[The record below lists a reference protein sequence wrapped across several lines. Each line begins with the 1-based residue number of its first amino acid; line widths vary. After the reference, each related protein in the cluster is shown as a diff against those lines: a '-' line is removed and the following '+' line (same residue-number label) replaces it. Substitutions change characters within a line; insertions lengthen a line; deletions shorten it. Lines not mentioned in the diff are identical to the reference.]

1 MSQKALP
8 PATQDYEIP
17 SVEECY
23 TREELFDRR
32 DKKDWGMFDG
42 EGSQVCA
49 ECGNRMVQHETVAKR
64 DARERV
70 ASGAIEVV
78 TQEVQRMHLAP
89 SCHTTC
95 FNNWAK
101 FARDVDSLK
110 ASELPNE
117 ADLLVCDTRA
127 PWDLQSPLSELD
139 IQPTQ
144 SRTND
149 ANKDAKM
156 VFTSLTLQQ
165 WTVLDVENH
174 SNLARR
180 TKLEDEQHATRTVT
194 ASFGDF
200 VVLPAQAGD
209 PPATASFSS
218 LGSNPAIREA
228 RLRLARAVV
237 EIRSGRKT
245 HAQVVTQLG
254 VTLAVQAKERQMK
267 PPVYGLAVY
276 MCEDLTWHIR
286 VMKYDSRYP
295 APMVTNGTYPLNAK
309 NVEVLLDCLG
319 DLAGKEEREL

>member
-1 MSQKALP
+1 
-8 PATQDYEIP
+8 
-17 SVEECY
+17 
-23 TREELFDRR
+23 
-32 DKKDWGMFDG
+32 MFDG

-127 PWDLQSPLSELD
+127 PWDLQIPLSELD

-165 WTVLDVENH
+165 WTVLDVEN
-174 SNLARR
+174 A
-180 TKLEDEQHATRTVT
+180 
-194 ASFGDF
+194 
-200 VVLPAQAGD
+200 
-209 PPATASFSS
+209 
-218 LGSNPAIREA
+218 
-228 RLRLARAVV
+228 
-237 EIRSGRKT
+237 
-245 HAQVVTQLG
+245 
-254 VTLAVQAKERQMK
+254 
-267 PPVYGLAVY
+267 
-276 MCEDLTWHIR
+276 
-286 VMKYDSRYP
+286 
-295 APMVTNGTYPLNAK
+295 
-309 NVEVLLDCLG
+309 
-319 DLAGKEEREL
+319 